1 MKNNKGIT
9 PILIVL
15 IIVGVLA
22 LVGGAYY
29 FWMKNS
35 QKPVACTEEA
45 RICPDGSAVG
55 CIGPNC
61 EFAQCPDMKK
71 DETVDCKSDL
81 DCFIEESKN
90 CNSSKVINTITT
102 DIFGVK
108 QITTSFLEIKG
119 MELDKCIFYIRTEK
133 IDLTFPPEVAQEI
146 VKQQKEFYQKLEGR
160 DGNCKFKIND
170 LTNMLIR
177 WKAGNFSSGS
187 VSCKLTPSGNK
198 CTTEGGDFG
207 VAECDG
213 TYFETSL

>member
-55 CIGPNC
+55 RIGPNC

-108 QITTSFLEIKG
+108 
-119 MELDKCIFYIRTEK
+119 
-133 IDLTFPPEVAQEI
+133 
-146 VKQQKEFYQKLEGR
+146 
-160 DGNCKFKIND
+160 
-170 LTNMLIR
+170 
-177 WKAGNFSSGS
+177 
-187 VSCKLTPSGNK
+187 
-198 CTTEGGDFG
+198 
-207 VAECDG
+207 
-213 TYFETSL
+213 